1 MDPKEQMAQQDIDSI
16 ITESK
21 IIKQELEEQVIKN
34 NEKQLELGKD
44 IKQVRYFTSITL
56 IISFLT
62 VLYVLFSKSY
72 GIYIRYVLIAFYSLT
87 LGIYFWL
94 LRERFR
100 LIYAAIELGAGL
112 TTIFIVLSSI
122 EFNFDF
128 AAWKFQNFMGIVGG
142 LYILVR
148 GIDNF
153 TKTNFGSFLID
164 VFYLKK

>member
-1 MDPKEQMAQQDIDSI
+1 MTPIEQKAKQDIESLIED
-16 ITESK
+16 SK
-21 IIKQELEEQVIKN
+21 IIKQELEEQVSRN
-34 NEKQLELGKD
+34 DQKQLELGKD
-44 IKQVRYFTSITL
+44 MKQVKYFSSITL
-56 IISFLT
+56 ILAFLT
-62 VLYVLFSKSY
+62 VIYVLFSKSY
-72 GIYIRYVLIAFYSLT
+72 GIYIQYVLIAFYSLT

-100 LIYAAIELGAGL
+100 LIYAVIELGAGL

-122 EFNFDF
+122 EFNFEF
-128 AAWKFQNFMGIVGG
+128 ATWKFQNYMGIVGG

-153 TKTNFGSFLID
+153 TKTDFGSFLID